1 MLLLILHLIFCMHGI
16 DHLNILNVLQYTHWK
31 ISTIFMV
38 KTCDNDGCDTRPSF
52 NMKGEPW
59 N

>member
-1 MLLLILHLIFCMHGI
+1 MHGI